1 MEDDWS
7 WDLNVVEGD
16 HKIREESVDVDNRVG
31 VGLVFGCQRK
41 AVTPAS

>member
-1 MEDDWS
+1 MQDDWF

-31 VGLVFGCQRK
+31 VELVFGRQRN